1 MVTTGLQRLLVE
13 RPRPDRI
20 RQWPRAPW
28 LAVATVCVGAFMGQ
42 LDASIVTLAIPSL
55 RDDLHA
61 SLGAVE
67 WVSLS
72 YLLVLVGTVAAF
84 GRLADVAG
92 RKLLYTYGFVVFTL
106 ASVGCGLAPSLGVLV
121 GMRVVQAVGA
131 AMLQA
136 NSVALIRTTVRPEQ
150 LVRAIGVQGTAQALG
165 LALGPAVGGALIGLG
180 GWRWVFYVNLP
191 AGVVGVVLGVLLLPR
206 TRVRAPRTRFDWA
219 GLGTLVPAS
228 AALLFALSVL
238 GRDGASVAVIVGV
251 VAAAALFAGFLA
263 VERRSK
269 AALIDL
275 ALFDDRS
282 FTMAIASGMLAY
294 LVLFG
299 MLFVSP
305 LYLEAAFGAT
315 AGAAG
320 LTITVLPLCL
330 GLVAPVGGALA
341 DRIGRG
347 ALAMAAMALVG
358 AAAGIA
364 AVTAGNRAALVAV
377 LALAGLGLGLFIPA
391 NNATVAAGGH
401 AHQAGMVSGVLNMTR
416 GIGTSLGVAVA
427 AATYTLGGGVL
438 SSSSHGFQVTM
449 VVLAICALCAAAAA
463 GSAPRFRRVVRSGS
477 SGAL

>member
-1 MVTTGLQRLLVE
+1 MTTGLQRLLVE
-13 RPRPDRI
+13 RARPDRI

-84 GRLADVAG
+84 GRLADVVG

-106 ASVGCGLAPSLGVLV
+106 ASLGCGLAPSLGVLLA
-121 GMRVVQAVGA
+121 MRVLQALGA

-150 LVRAIGVQGTAQALG
+150 LVRAIGLQGTAQALG
-165 LALGPAVGGALIGLG
+165 LALGPAVGGAIIGLG

-206 TRVRAPRTRFDWA
+206 TRVRAPRARFDWA

-238 GRDGASVAVIVGV
+238 GRDGASTAVVVGGAV
-251 VAAAALFAGFLA
+251 VAAALFAGFLA

-282 FTMAIASGMLAY
+282 FTTAIASGMLAY

-305 LYLEAAFGAT
+305 LYLEAAFGVT

-330 GLVAPVGGALA
+330 GLVAPVAGALGH
-341 DRIGRG
+341 RIGR
-347 ALAMAAMALVG
+347 ATLAMAAMALVG
-358 AAAGIA
+358 VASGIA
-364 AVTAGNRAALVAV
+364 AVTAGNRAALVGV

-427 AATYTLGGGVL
+427 AATYTLSAGTSPSGI
-438 SSSSHGFQVTM
+438 HGFRVTM
-449 VVLAICALCAAAAA
+449 VVLAICALCAAGAAA
-463 GSAPRFRRVVRSGS
+463 APRFRRVVRYPS
-477 SGAL
+477 SGEL